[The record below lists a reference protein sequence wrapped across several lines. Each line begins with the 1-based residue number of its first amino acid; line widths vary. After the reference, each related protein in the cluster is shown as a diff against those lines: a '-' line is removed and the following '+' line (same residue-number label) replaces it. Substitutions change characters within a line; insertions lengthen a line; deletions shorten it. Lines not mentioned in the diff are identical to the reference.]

1 MAPEKK
7 DIDARE
13 FEGRV
18 VLVTGAATG
27 LGSVIA
33 QEFHARG
40 AFTVMV
46 DQSSEVEKKA
56 SSLSSSRVLGITAD
70 LTVRKEVEEMRKEI
84 LLTCGNVD
92 TVVNNVGK
100 YSPVAISDIT
110 EDEFDELIAINL
122 KTVFL
127 VTQCFMKDLLERKFG
142 RVVNIASSDAYIPKV
157 TNAHYAAA
165 KAGVISL
172 TKTFA
177 AELAP
182 YVLVNGVSPGPISTE
197 TAQSQ
202 GWLQKAIER
211 NPLQRAADPCDIAE
225 VVLFLASERN
235 RFINGETVVVNGGA
249 TMV

>member
-1 MAPEKK
+1 MK
-7 DIDARE
+7 DEHIQE

-27 LGSVIA
+27 LGSIIA

-46 DQSSEVEKKA
+46 DQSSEVEKRA
-56 SSLSSSRVLGITAD
+56 SDLGGSRVLGITAD

-84 LLTCGNVD
+84 LLTCGTID

-110 EDEFDELIAINL
+110 EDEFDDLIAINL

-127 VTQCFMKDLLERKFG
+127 VTQCFMKDLLEREFG
-142 RVVNIASSDAYIPKV
+142 RIVNIASSDAYIPKV

-165 KAGVISL
+165 KAGVVSL

-202 GWLQKAIER
+202 GWLENAIKR
-211 NPLQRAADPCDIAE
+211 NPLGRAAEPGDIAE
-225 VVLFLASERN
+225 VVLFLASEKN
-235 RFINGETVVVNGGA
+235 RFINGETVIVNGGA

>member
-1 MAPEKK
+1 MASEQI
-7 DIDARE
+7 DIGARE

-18 VLVTGAATG
+18 ALVTGAATG
-27 LGSVIA
+27 LGNVIA

-92 TVVNNVGK
+92 TVVNNAGR

-127 VTQCFMKDLLERKFG
+127 VT
-142 RVVNIASSDAYIPKV
+142 
-157 TNAHYAAA
+157 
-165 KAGVISL
+165 
-172 TKTFA
+172 
-177 AELAP
+177 
-182 YVLVNGVSPGPISTE
+182 
-197 TAQSQ
+197 
-202 GWLQKAIER
+202 
-211 NPLQRAADPCDIAE
+211 
-225 VVLFLASERN
+225 
-235 RFINGETVVVNGGA
+235 
-249 TMV
+249 

>member
-46 DQSSEVEKKA
+46 DQSSEVEKRA

-70 LTVRKEVEEMRKEI
+70 LTVRKEVEEMRKAI

-110 EDEFDELIAINL
+110 EDEFDELIRGQCRCMNL
-122 KTVFL
+122 F
-127 VTQCFMKDLLERKFG
+127 E
-142 RVVNIASSDAYIPKV
+142 SD
-157 TNAHYAAA
+157 N
-165 KAGVISL
+165 
-172 TKTFA
+172 
-177 AELAP
+177 
-182 YVLVNGVSPGPISTE
+182 
-197 TAQSQ
+197 
-202 GWLQKAIER
+202 
-211 NPLQRAADPCDIAE
+211 
-225 VVLFLASERN
+225 
-235 RFINGETVVVNGGA
+235 
-249 TMV
+249 